1 MAQLGD
7 AYDIEHKTL
16 RDGVEEFRTLDSG
29 ERDVFQTGARRDTQ
43 AGKPR
48 YDLIPPSALRRVAE
62 LYARGAEKYGD
73 RNWQKGIPINRL
85 YASLLRHIYQWAEGD
100 NVEDHLAAVI
110 FNAMAIMWTEEQI
123 EEGNLPVDL
132 FD

>member
-7 AYDIEHKTL
+7 AYGIEHKTL

>member
-1 MAQLGD
+1 MAQLRD